1 MKKTAQIGLILGMI
15 FLYTNTFGQTE
26 SVGSESSKEVKK
38 TAKTYFDLMIN
49 LQSTNLNYGS
59 SNTALDDYRES
70 VKGVQAGVSF
80 QAGITPQFS
89 LVSELYFVMK
99 GGRLL
104 ANNPLTN
111 LATTYRFYSFE
122 LPVLARVHL
131 GNLYLNAG
139 PAIAY
144 NFKGTKKIDDLT
156 TDLTFKNSD
165 EGFKRLDA
173 GVQMGGG
180 YMFKIKDKRLALD
193 VKYNYG
199 LSNISSDKEMYNRGI
214 IISVHYSRA
223 WKTNPLGKHNNL

>member
-1 MKKTAQIGLILGMI
+1 MKKTAYIGLILGMI

-38 TAKTYFDLMIN
+38 TAKTYFDMMIN
-49 LQSTNLNYGS
+49 LQSTNLNYGN
-59 SNTALDDYRES
+59 SNTSFDDYRES

-80 QAGITPQFS
+80 QAGITPQFT

-131 GNLYLNAG
+131 GNLYINAG

-144 NFKGTKKIDDLT
+144 NFKGTKKTDDLT
-156 TDLTFKNSD
+156 TDLSFENSD
-165 EGFKRLDA
+165 AGFKRLEA
-173 GVQMGGG
+173 GVQAGIG
-180 YMFKIKDKRLALD
+180 YAFKIKDKRLAVD

-199 LSNISSDKEMYNRGI
+199 LTNISYDKEMYNRGL
-214 IISVHYSRA
+214 IISVLYSRA
-223 WKTNPLGKHNNL
+223 WKTNPLGKRDN